1 MLQQKLHRER
11 LEKLVN
17 KSEES
22 SNQQQQQPQI
32 SIINNPPSV
41 NKLVPPLPVDL
52 STLNI
57 NPQPKVNMNI
67 SIASI
72 TSSKLKQENSFDVFD
87 LINTHDDNRTT
98 KYHSGVVSIL
108 LFFRFKA
115 NLTIFY
121 FLKLEQKIPKQQQN
135 IQFNS
140 VPMVKNNDNENDD
153 EDESKLFEDIFF
165 VN

>member
-22 SNQQQQQPQI
+22 SNQQQPQI
-32 SIINNPPSV
+32 SIINNPPPV

-87 LINTHDDNRTT
+87 LINTHDDNRAT
-98 KYHSGVVSIL
+98 KYHSGMVSISL
-108 LFFRFKA
+108 ILDL
-115 NLTIFY
+115 N
-121 FLKLEQKIPKQQQN
+121 
-135 IQFNS
+135 QFN
-140 VPMVKNNDNENDD
+140 PR
-153 EDESKLFEDIFF
+153 LFS
-165 VN
+165 

>member
-22 SNQQQQQPQI
+22 SNQQQPQF
-32 SIINNPPSV
+32 SIINNPLPV

-87 LINTHDDNRTT
+87 LINTHDDNRAT
-98 KYHSGVVSIL
+98 KYHSGVVSISL
-108 LFFRFKA
+108 IFRFKT
-115 NLTIFY
+115 NLILFY
-121 FLKLEQKIPKQQQN
+121 FLKLDQKIPKQQQN
-135 IQFNS
+135 IQFNAI
-140 VPMVKNNDNENDD
+140 PMVKNNDDD
-153 EDESKLFEDIFF
+153 DESKLFEDIFF